1 MSTKISIAISLIAT
15 LVGTG
20 LPAFAQD
27 SHDPLPSDQQQLIQK
42 LTEAKA
48 RDESQ
53 QKGYTA
59 MDPTIWE
66 DFNVQEAQ
74 IDRLIERI
82 RSGHQVP
89 PDEINRA
96 LQPPAN

>member
-1 MSTKISIAISLIAT
+1 
-15 LVGTG
+15 
-20 LPAFAQD
+20 
-27 SHDPLPSDQQQLIQK
+27 
-42 LTEAKA
+42 
-48 RDESQ
+48 
-53 QKGYTA
+53 

-89 PDEINRA
+89 PDEINSA

>member
-1 MSTKISIAISLIAT
+1 
-15 LVGTG
+15 
-20 LPAFAQD
+20 LP
-27 SHDPLPSDQQQLIQK
+27 PDQQLLVQK

-48 RDESQ
+48 RDELR

-82 RSGHQVP
+82 QSGRRAPQE
-89 PDEINRA
+89 EINRA